1 VSDHPICKSLN
12 VLFIQHLICRQLD
25 KERNS
30 PMEIE
35 VILGVPLKRAKAKG
49 LSVPH
54 LEFMHSLCSATNAL
68 ILKNSKL

>member
-1 VSDHPICKSLN
+1 
-12 VLFIQHLICRQLD
+12 
-25 KERNS
+25 
-30 PMEIE
+30 MEIE

-49 LSVPH
+49 LNVPH